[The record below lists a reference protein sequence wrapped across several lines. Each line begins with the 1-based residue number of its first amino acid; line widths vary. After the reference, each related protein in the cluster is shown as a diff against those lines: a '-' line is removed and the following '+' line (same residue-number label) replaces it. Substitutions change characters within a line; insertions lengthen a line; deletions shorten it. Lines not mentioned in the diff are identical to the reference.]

1 MSVEARRPPVTRD
14 PARTRAQILAAARR
28 AFAAQG
34 LGGAR
39 VDAIAEASGA
49 NKRMIYYYFSDKEGL
64 FRAVLE
70 SIYEELCTSAATLD
84 LDAPPDV
91 ALARYVDFVWEY
103 YSTRPEVIAILN
115 SENLHGGRHMRGS
128 DLIRALERPF
138 VGQLDGMLARGVA
151 AGVFRPGIDAMTLH
165 VSVVGLVYFFL
176 GNGTTLSIFFGRD
189 LRGPAAREAWR
200 KHVRSVTSAML
211 APGGEND
218 ETSDAG

>member
-1 MSVEARRPPVTRD
+1 MAQDPPRVTRD
-14 PARTRAQILAAARR
+14 PVRTRAQILGAARR

-39 VDAIAEASGA
+39 VDAIAEESGA

-70 SIYEELCTSAATLD
+70 SIYEELCAVAATLD
-84 LDAPPDV
+84 LDAPPDA

-128 DLIRALERPF
+128 ERIRALERPF
-138 VGQLDGMLARGVA
+138 VDQLDGLLERGVA
-151 AGVFRPGIDAMTLH
+151 AGVFRPGVDAMTLH
-165 VSVVGLVYFFL
+165 VSVVGMIYFFL

-189 LRGPAAREAWR
+189 LRGPAAREAWHA
-200 KHVRSVTSAML
+200 HVRTATAMMI
-211 APGGEND
+211 APTGR
-218 ETSDAG
+218 S